1 MQDNQQHSQAEN
13 SSGMSRIERRASVSL
28 AAIMATRM
36 LGLFMILPVFA
47 LYAESLPDA
56 TPFLIG
62 LAIGIYGLTQ
72 ALLQI
77 PFGMASDKFGR
88 RVMITIGL
96 ILFALG
102 SVVAGSSDSLM
113 GIILGRALQGAGAVA
128 AVIMALTADLTREE
142 QRTKAMAIIGMSIG
156 GAFTLA
162 LVVGPLLDSWV
173 GISGIFWFT
182 AGLAVVAIVILW
194 TQVPEP
200 AQSHMHHDAQLDPR
214 LTLSVLADTQLLRL
228 DAGILILHTILTS
241 IFVVVPFV
249 LRDSLGIEVALHS
262 WVYLP
267 VLLLS
272 VGAMVPF
279 IIIAEK
285 KRKMKQIFVA
295 AVSLLGITLLAMSQ
309 WYASAT
315 VFFVLLWLFF
325 TAFNFLEASLPS
337 LVSKTAPA
345 ARKGTAMGVYSSSQF
360 FGAFIGGSAGGW
372 LYGELGIS
380 GVFLFAAAMIAIW
393 WLLAITMRS
402 PTYLSN
408 LVMTVRDLTA
418 EQAKQLAVQLEQVT
432 GVVEA
437 VVIIDENEAYLKVDN
452 KLLDRE
458 GLEQIL
464 PT

>member
-1 MQDNQQHSQAEN
+1 MLEKQQHRQTDRSL
-13 SSGMSRIERRASVSL
+13 GMSRIERRASVSL

-77 PFGMASDKFGR
+77 PFGMASDKYGR

-96 ILFALG
+96 VLFALG
-102 SVVAGSSDSLM
+102 SVAAASADSLI
-113 GIILGRALQGAGAVA
+113 GIVIGRALQGAGAVA

-162 LVVGPLLDSWV
+162 LVIGPLLDHWI

-182 AGLAVVAIVILW
+182 AALALVAIIILW
-194 TQVPEP
+194 TLVPEP
-200 AQSHMHHDAQLDPR
+200 AKSHMHHDAQLDPK
-214 LTLSVLADTQLLRL
+214 LALSVLANTQLLRL
-228 DAGILILHTILTS
+228 DAGILILHAILTS
-241 IFVVVPFV
+241 IFIVVPFV
-249 LRDSLGIEVALHS
+249 LRDNLGIEANLHS

-272 VGAMVPF
+272 AGAMVPF

-285 KRKMKQIFVA
+285 KRKMKQIFVG
-295 AVSLLGITLLAMSQ
+295 AVSLLGISLLAMSQ
-309 WYASAT
+309 WYT
-315 VFFVLLWLFF
+315 LTIPFFVLLWLFF

-360 FGAFIGGSAGGW
+360 MGAFIGGSAGGW

-380 GVFLFAAAMIAIW
+380 GVFMFAAAMIAIW
-393 WLLAITMRS
+393 WVLAITMRP
-402 PTYLSN
+402 PTYLAN
-408 LVMTVRDLTA
+408 LVMAVSNLTSK
-418 EQAKQLAVQLEQVT
+418 QASELAVQLEKIA
-432 GVVEA
+432 GVIEA
-437 VVIIDENEAYLKVDN
+437 VVIIEENEVYLKVDN
-452 KLLDRE
+452 KILDNKA
-458 GLEQIL
+458 LEQLL
-464 PT
+464 PS